1 MIKFIIVA
9 ITILF
14 IGIAFVGESPA
25 RNQWQWVQESEKITI
40 AITMAASTTGSV
52 AEHEILSI
60 TGLCDVRIIIE
71 CNTTLTSGGAATI
84 QIGDGRSTV
93 SLIGATVFSTIT
105 GGGIWNTTSGTV
117 TTATTSTSEFN
128 LRTNGIDIGYEIVT
142 ASITGGVLVFHIWV
156 TPLEDD
162 ASGVAGSGVAGTI

>member
-1 MIKFIIVA
+1 M
-9 ITILF
+9 
-14 IGIAFVGESPA
+14 
-25 RNQWQWVQESEKITI
+25 
-40 AITMAASTTGSV
+40 
-52 AEHEILSI
+52 SI

-84 QIGDGRSTV
+84 QIGDGRSTT
-93 SLIGATVFSTIT
+93 SLIGSTVFSTIV
-105 GGGIWNTTSGTV
+105 GGGMWNTASGTV

-142 ASITGGVLVFHIWV
+142 ATVTGGVLVFHIWV